1 MNPIAQKL
9 VELLTQYQLTV
20 TTAESCTGGLVSA
33 AITSVPGSSAVL
45 DGAIVTYAPSVKG
58 RFLDIDPAI
67 LYEKGV
73 VSPECAKAMAEG
85 AAKLFCSDTAIAT
98 TGYAGPG
105 GGDLDNPVGTV
116 YVAAF
121 ALGTAAVC
129 RLSLCGDRDQIRN
142 AAVNEALE
150 LLYQQICDTFR

>member
-9 VELLTQYQLTV
+9 VNLLNEYHLTV

-33 AITSVPGSSAVL
+33 AITSIPGSSAVL

-58 RFLDIDPAI
+58 RFLDIDPVI

-105 GGDLDNPVGTV
+105 GGDVDNPVGTV
-116 YVAAF
+116 YIAAF
-121 ALGTAAVC
+121 AFGTTTVC
-129 RLSLCGDRDQIRN
+129 RLLLDGDRDSIRKQ
-142 AAVNEALE
+142 AVDEALE
-150 LLYQQICDTFR
+150 LLYRQIYNAFR

>member
-9 VELLTQYQLTV
+9 VELLLTNGLTV

-33 AITSVPGSSAVL
+33 AITSVPGSSGVL

-58 RFLDIDPAI
+58 RLLDIDPTI

-85 AAKLFCSDTAIAT
+85 AARLFHADTAIAL

-105 GGDLDNPVGTV
+105 GGDVEYPVGTV
-116 YVAAF
+116 FIAATVF
-121 ALGTAAVC
+121 GNTTVC
-129 RLSLCGDRDQIRN
+129 RLTLDGDRDTVRQS
-142 AAVNEALE
+142 AANEAMT
-150 LLYQQICDTFR
+150 LLYQQICETF